1 MAASKNTPR
10 EASIV
15 RAILEYLNS
24 LPGCYA
30 EKTWGGPYG
39 NAGRP
44 DIDGCINGRALKLE
58 VKRPGGR
65 LTKLQAERLARW
77 RAAGAVAEVVCSV
90 DDVKRLIERRRKT
103 G

>member
-1 MAASKNTPR
+1 M
-10 EASIV
+10 
-15 RAILEYLNS
+15 
-24 LPGCYA
+24 
-30 EKTWGGPYG
+30 G

-44 DIDGCINGRALKLE
+44 DIDACYQGQAFKLE